1 MLVGSPRVSWW
12 LLIRRSWETSL
23 THLWLTDTEKC
34 SNWRSLKQTYLKS
47 SSLIRKPTYSKRSKS
62 WTQRAWIS
70 QMREEYAVLEL
81 QPKKVAQWG
90 SQWAIKSSLSS
101 PFISLLPARQWL
113 CLWRTCISL
122 TFRRITISLGTRLI
136 FSLRSLHSRATQRGL
151 NLVSTLEIKLRSKET
166 WP

>member
-12 LLIRRSWETSL
+12 LLIRRSWETSW

-34 SNWRSLKQTYLKS
+34 SNWRSLKPTYLKS
-47 SSLIRKPTYSKRSKS
+47 SSLIRKPTFSKRSKS
-62 WTQRAWIS
+62 WTQRAGIS

-81 QPKKVAQWG
+81 QHKKVAQWG
-90 SQWAIKSSLSS
+90 SQWAISSSLSS

-113 CLWRTCISL
+113 CQWRTCISL

-136 FSLRSLHSRATQRGL
+136 FSLRSLHSRATQRDL